1 MKKSSFFDEDEDEDE
16 GPAVPTRANSAPQ
29 PPDYK
34 ALWAE
39 EREKRLDLELLVF
52 ELRGEIRQ
60 LQEKV
65 KQTEIE
71 TAAPPAPTSSSDE
84 TAEIGAA
91 KPSVTTPAPA
101 PAHTSAV
108 PKRDLFD
115 SSDSEEG
122 EGSGSGS
129 LQLGL
134 QGGATS
140 SSSSNATSGDKPL
153 SEWEKLALEEKERR
167 TLKARQRQ
175 AAQRAAGRG
184 TASRRGSAASTPA
197 SAAAAPSTTPSTLSE
212 MSTQDPHLPTP
223 PPSASS
229 AAAPSVAQSQMKP
242 PLPPPSS
249 APRALDE
256 NSSFSSST
264 FSGSDS
270 DDSGWDDEADSED
283 WNEDEVGGAS
293 TRVSLSG
300 APAPARARGSSSAR
314 PPAALSLFSASSD
327 SHLSAAQI
335 EADVEAAVLAWARG
349 KSVDAMLQT
358 MPQVFFGPL
367 PDTTAS
373 NTFLQNPQEVRKAYL
388 RVVRCCHPDKQPAD
402 TPPRIRAQAA
412 KVFSALSDAYAAYKN
427 AHGLQ

>member
-1 MKKSSFFDEDEDEDE
+1 MKKSSLFDEDEDEDE
-16 GPAVPTRANSAPQ
+16 GPAVPTRVANSAPQ

-60 LQEKV
+60 LQEKL
-65 KQTEIE
+65 KQTESTIF
-71 TAAPPAPTSSSDE
+71 PAPTSSSDE
-84 TAEIGAA
+84 TAEIGSA
-91 KPSVTTPAPA
+91 KPSVATPA

-122 EGSGSGS
+122 EGSGS
-129 LQLGL
+129 LQLGF
-134 QGGATS
+134 QGGATPCS
-140 SSSSNATSGDKPL
+140 SSSTSGGKPL
-153 SEWEKLALEEKERR
+153 SEWEKLAVEEKERR
-167 TLKARQRQ
+167 KLKARQRQ

-197 SAAAAPSTTPSTLSE
+197 FAAAAPTTTPSTHTA
-212 MSTQDPHLPTP
+212 MSAEDPHLPTP
-223 PPSASS
+223 PPSTS
-229 AAAPSVAQSQMKP
+229 AAAALFAAQSQMKP
-242 PLPPPSS
+242 PLPPP
-249 APRALDE
+249 RVLDGE

-270 DDSGWDDEADSED
+270 DDSGWDDEADSD
-283 WNEDEVGGAS
+283 DRNDEVLGGAS
-293 TRVSLSG
+293 TRVSLPG
-300 APAPARARGSSSAR
+300 APALPRARGSSSAR

-335 EADVEAAVLAWARG
+335 EADVEAAILAWARG
-349 KSVDAMLQT
+349 KSVAAMLQT

-373 NTFLQNPQEVRKAYL
+373 NTLLQENPQEVRKAYL